1 MPLTDLALPQL
12 AAYRCTTQEPSDFD
26 AFWERTLAAVAE
38 PTASFEPHPTPLR
51 TVTVQDVC
59 FTGFGGT
66 PVRGWLLVPA
76 HAEGPLPCVVE
87 IPGYG
92 GGRGL
97 PHDSLVY
104 SAAGYAH
111 FVMDLRGQGAHW
123 LVGDTPD
130 PDAAPEPHYPGFMT
144 SGVTDPDGYYFRRVI
159 TDAVCAVRAVAGH
172 PAVDA
177 GRVCLMGGS
186 AGAGVALAAT
196 GLGAPVRCLIADV
209 PYLCDIRRGCETAT
223 DGPYLE
229 VVGFLRARRDL
240 VEQVMRTLS
249 YFDGVFF
256 ARRASVPALFSAAL
270 MDPICPPSTAYAAF
284 NDYAGPGQMKLW
296 EFNGHEG
303 GEGFQQLRRLEF
315 LADAL

>member
-1 MPLTDLALPQL
+1 MPLTDLTPPQL
-12 AAYRCTTQEPSDFD
+12 AAYRCTADEPPDFD
-26 AFWERTLAAVAE
+26 RFWARTLAAVADPAAE
-38 PTASFEPHPTPLR
+38 FAPRSSPLR
-51 TVTVQDVC
+51 TVTVEDVR
-59 FTGFGGT
+59 FTGFGGD

-76 HAEGPLPCVVE
+76 HAQGPLPCVVE

-130 PDAAPEPHYPGFMT
+130 PSASPEPHYPGFMT
-144 SGVTDPDGYYFRRVI
+144 SGITDPHHYYYRRVI
-159 TDAVCAVRAVAGH
+159 TDAVCAVRAAGAH

-177 GRVCLMGGS
+177 DRVCLMGGS

-196 GLGAPVRCLIADV
+196 GLGAPVRALIADV
-209 PYLCDIRRGCETAT
+209 PYLCDIRRGCDIAT

-229 VVGFLRARRDL
+229 VVRFLRARRDL
-240 VEQVMRTLS
+240 VEQAVRTLG
-249 YFDGVFF
+249 YVDGVFF

-270 MDPICPPSTAYAAF
+270 MDPICPPSTVYGAF
-284 NDYAGPGQMKLW
+284 NEYAGPAEMKLW

-315 LADAL
+315 LARVL